1 MGVNLCGKRRYKRV
15 IDIKVLS
22 QKIEVMVKRIEE
34 LRTSISEIV
43 KELEDEE

>member
-1 MGVNLCGKRRYKRV
+1 M
-15 IDIKVLS
+15 LS